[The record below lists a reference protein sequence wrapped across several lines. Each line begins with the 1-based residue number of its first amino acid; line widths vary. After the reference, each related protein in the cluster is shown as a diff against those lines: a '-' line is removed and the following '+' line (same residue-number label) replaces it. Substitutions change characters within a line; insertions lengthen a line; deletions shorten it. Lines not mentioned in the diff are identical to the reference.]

1 MLGLAFP
8 SCNHYTLQWNWNNLA
23 CLMVTQLI
31 QIPCVTREFYWWH
44 LLWLFKEKGSETTSF
59 QTSLALQ
66 WQGYVG
72 TLLTSGIS
80 QLQTKLARH
89 LGCACSNYQQQERN
103 SCSWRVSYGAWAQ
116 RQYHSRRKHR
126 EELENKKFW
135 KKRIFKLKLVW
146 TLFCSVLW
154 CNFTFCDLFL
164 TFVSEKLTGLFFS
177 PPFFEKKKKNSL
189 LWTNSFPSPQK
200 IMCIKI
206 SSESGLPLKD
216 VLCS

>member
-1 MLGLAFP
+1 MELEQSCLFDGHSVDLNILCHLGVL
-8 SCNHYTLQWNWNNLA
+8 
-23 CLMVTQLI
+23 
-31 QIPCVTREFYWWH
+31 WWY

-103 SCSWRVSYGAWAQ
+103 SCSRRVSYRAWAQ
-116 RQYHSRRKHR
+116 RQDYNRRKHR
-126 EELENKKFW
+126 EEIENKKFW

-146 TLFCSVLW
+146 TLFCSILC
-154 CNFTFCDLFL
+154 CNFTFSQICDLFL
-164 TFVSEKLTGLFFS
+164 TFMAEKLMGLFF
-177 PPFFEKKKKNSL
+177 PLPFLKNISL
-189 LWTNSFPSPQK
+189 LWTNSFPSPLN

-206 SSESGLPLKD
+206 SSDSGLLLKD